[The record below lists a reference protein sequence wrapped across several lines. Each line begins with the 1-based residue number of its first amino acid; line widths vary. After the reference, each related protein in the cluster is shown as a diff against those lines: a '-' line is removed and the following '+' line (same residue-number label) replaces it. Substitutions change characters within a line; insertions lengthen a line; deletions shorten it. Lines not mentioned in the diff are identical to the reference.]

1 MIARLTVISS
11 KFSILFTLIYIIST
25 TDQPT
30 LLVKNGAIEHFIWFK
45 EIRQSSPNM
54 FQVHLSQRTEKLI
67 LDETMPYYQVF
78 RLVVE
83 NSICIFSGKPF
94 ELIDKK
100 QDWAKF

>member
-1 MIARLTVISS
+1 
-11 KFSILFTLIYIIST
+11 
-25 TDQPT
+25 
-30 LLVKNGAIEHFIWFK
+30 
-45 EIRQSSPNM
+45 M

-94 ELIDKK
+94 EFIDKK
-100 QDWAKF
+100 